1 MRFHLIFNSWSL
13 WSRVCISY
21 STNYNAEC
29 HFYSQKQHHHHLWCQ
44 TTVKTAY
51 NSSLI
56 FIEFN
61 RNSSTLK
68 WRSPLWLV
76 FITIQFSNKLVIIWN
91 KNWMFF
97 KLLFNYFCYKVQK
110 TLNEHWAEYIVSQVF
125 FHFSLW
131 KFRIASS
138 SSP

>member
-68 WRSPLWLV
+68 WRSPLWIKIECFLNCCSITFV
-76 FITIQFSNKLVIIWN
+76 TRSKKHWMNIGQNILFHKFFFIFLFENFV
-91 KNWMFF
+91 
-97 KLLFNYFCYKVQK
+97 LLPPLLRRQIYPILNHFYCKKVQ
-110 TLNEHWAEYIVSQVF
+110 
-125 FHFSLW
+125 
-131 KFRIASS
+131 
-138 SSP
+138 